1 MDTNLDTGL
10 IQLEPREGGV
20 LEAHIGM
27 LKSHHTYSA
36 EIPVAHSLGQPA
48 QTQFMGHTREN
59 ILSPK
64 SWA

>member
-1 MDTNLDTGL
+1 MDTGL

-36 EIPVAHSLGQPA
+36 EIPVAHSLGEPGA
-48 QTQFMGHTREN
+48 QFSSHRGITREN
-59 ILSPK
+59 IISPPK